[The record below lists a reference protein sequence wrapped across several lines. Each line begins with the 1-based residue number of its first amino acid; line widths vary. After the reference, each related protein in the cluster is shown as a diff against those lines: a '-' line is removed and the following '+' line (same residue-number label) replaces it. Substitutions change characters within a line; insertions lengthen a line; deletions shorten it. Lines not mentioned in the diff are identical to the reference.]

1 MASLDSPLEARQNY
15 LRAAFSNQYNLILL
29 SGSVSFSAALA
40 SWAPLLSGLVGEA
53 LWLLTGPRLG
63 AFRRRA
69 DAQLDRAGIT
79 RVMAGLEPQ
88 YAEQVLWVE
97 RELSEVEQLCAA
109 RPDLTPDDRLA
120 VAGRFRAL
128 LRVFVEVSARHQR
141 LSRAA
146 AQAPV
151 RELQAELA
159 TLHQSLATETDLGV
173 RASLRRALSV
183 AERRI
188 KQLEGNEAARRSLEL
203 SLQTLQRSLS
213 LLKEGAAGLSGAIE
227 LCAEIDTSTVQLRRA
242 AALESE
248 REPLES
254 GEHRVSLVPPALN

>member
-1 MASLDSPLEARQNY
+1 MSAVDSSPDLRQKY

-29 SGSVSFSAALA
+29 SGSLSFSAALA
-40 SWAPLLSGLVGEA
+40 SWTPLLSGLVGEA
-53 LWLLTGPRLG
+53 LWLITGPRLG
-63 AFRRRA
+63 SFRRRT
-69 DAQLDRAGIT
+69 DAQVERAGLT
-79 RVMAGLEPQ
+79 HAMLGLEPP
-88 YAEQVLWVE
+88 YVEQVASVE
-97 RELSEVEQLCAA
+97 REVSEIEQLCAT
-109 RPDLTPDDRLA
+109 RPDLTPEQRLR
-120 VAGRFRAL
+120 VTERLRSL
-128 LRVFVEVSARHQR
+128 VRVFVEVCSSHQR

-183 AERRI
+183 AERRV
-188 KQLEGNEAARRSLEL
+188 KQLEGNEAARRSLDL

-213 LLKEGAAGLSGAIE
+213 LLEEGAAGLYGAIE
-227 LCAEIDTSTVQLRRA
+227 LCAEIDAAATQLSRA

-248 REPLES
+248 REIEL
-254 GEHRVSLVPPALN
+254 GARVSVLPPAIN

>member
-1 MASLDSPLEARQNY
+1 MDSSPESRQRY

-40 SWAPLLSGLVGEA
+40 SWTPLLSGLVGEA
-53 LWLLTGPRLG
+53 IWLIAGPRLG
-63 AFRRRA
+63 AFRRRT
-69 DAQLDRAGIT
+69 DTQLEHAELTRA
-79 RVMAGLEPQ
+79 RDGLEPR
-88 YAEQVLWVE
+88 YIEQVASVE
-97 RELSEVEQLCAA
+97 REANEIEQLCAV
-109 RPDLTPDDRLA
+109 RPDLTPEQRLM
-120 VAGRFRAL
+120 VTERLRLL
-128 LRVFVEVSARHQR
+128 LRGFIEVSSSHQR

-151 RELQAELA
+151 RELQAELS
-159 TLHQSLATETDLGV
+159 TLHQSLSTETDLGV

-213 LLKEGAAGLSGAIE
+213 LLKEGAAGLSGAVE
-227 LCAEIDTSTVQLRRA
+227 LCAEIDA
-242 AALESE
+242 AAAQLGRAVALEIE
-248 REPLES
+248 REHEIGGRASIL
-254 GEHRVSLVPPALN
+254 PPAVN

>member
-1 MASLDSPLEARQNY
+1 MSAVDSSPESPQKY

-40 SWAPLLSGLVGEA
+40 SWTPLLSGLVGEA
-53 LWLLTGPRLG
+53 IWLIAGPRLG
-63 AFRRRA
+63 SFRRRT
-69 DAQLDRAGIT
+69 DTQVERAELT
-79 RVMAGLEPQ
+79 RAMSGLEPQ
-88 YAEQVLWVE
+88 YAEHVVLVE
-97 RELSEVEQLCAA
+97 QEAHEIEQLCAT
-109 RPDLTPDDRLA
+109 RPDLTTEQRLM
-120 VAGRFRAL
+120 VTERLRAL
-128 LRVFVEVSARHQR
+128 LRGFVEVSSSHQR

-151 RELQAELA
+151 RELQAELSS
-159 TLHQSLATETDLGV
+159 LHQSLATETDLGV

-213 LLKEGAAGLSGAIE
+213 LLKEGAAGLSGAVE
-227 LCAEIDTSTVQLRRA
+227 LCSEIDGAAAQLSRA
-242 AALESE
+242 ATLETE
-248 REPLES
+248 RENEL
-254 GEHRVSLVPPALN
+254 GTRVSILPPAIN